1 MLFRSKYDHINIIM
15 IEKKKYDLLSSKNIF
30 GFERLPGCLFCWIPP
45 PPIFCRFGC
54 CSFPTAMAKPIYTSV
69 TPTLSRCGRLRDTLY
84 GGGLCTP
91 RDLIGPA
98 VDIPSAWR
106 RLDYAFE
113 QVCDGR
119 DGGITILKVGST
131 HIVLDNHL
139 CCSISRVRRPS
150 YGLRIEVKNSWPY
163 KG

>member
-1 MLFRSKYDHINIIM
+1 M

-30 GFERLPGCLFCWIPP
+30 GFERLPGCLFCWIPPP